1 MRGSISTSALIL
13 FVAFAATVAVLA
25 YIVDMRAQW
34 VLERDVESLAQSA
47 ADFAASQIRDSLA
60 AASIPGVVELNRSL
74 LVPRDFYGFDTA
86 GVSICV
92 GNRGG
97 FLYVNVTASGTRGRG
112 SATAKATAWLYNV
125 TKWAIDHGRVVYL
138 VGQYGPCGSP
148 PSTCFATVIVGARK
162 VAVVNLTRPGCSAM
176 LVKSGVWII
185 PRG

>member
-1 MRGSISTSALIL
+1 MRGAISTSALII
-13 FVAFAATVAVLA
+13 FVAFAAAVAVLA

-34 VLERDVESLAQSA
+34 VLERDVASLAQSA
-47 ADFAASQIRDSLA
+47 ADFAASQIRDSLT

-92 GNRGG
+92 GNRDG
-97 FLYVNVTASGTRGRG
+97 FLYVNVTAMGTRGRG

-148 PSTCFATVIVGARK
+148 PSACFATVRG
-162 VAVVNLTRPGCSAM
+162 VAVVNLTRPGCSAA
-176 LVKSGVWII
+176 LVESGVWII